1 MAHSSGEDFECNIGE
16 LGGVFKCP
24 TQVVDISSAILVN
37 WVGYLSG
44 PLKCVGFEDPQLKV
58 MNPDGSPNRFCE
70 KFRPMP
76 DVVRTVLVKIL
87 LHA

>member
-44 PLKCVGFEDPQLKV
+44 
-58 MNPDGSPNRFCE
+58 
-70 KFRPMP
+70 
-76 DVVRTVLVKIL
+76 VVVALRAQRL
-87 LHA
+87 